1 MVAQSHPL
9 PISRRLRRAVPALVN
24 PLIHAASARPE
35 ADRYRKH
42 FTTDAHLQI
51 LLDHALS
58 GSDSL
63 RQTHAGLDLAAENW
77 AAYGLAQRVSLSQLA
92 RSSTSRPS
100 ACLETV
106 AQGLLVQVP
115 VRRGDPILSQTWVRD
130 SSFFTLSAKRSPWSR
145 HGKHVPGIRVH
156 TDYDLARA
164 VPTRLDWTT
173 ADTHDLRHLAETD
186 LTELAGW
193 TVVMDVGY
201 YGHALFQRLLAHGV
215 DFVIPRQPQASV
227 QYETFAPIGVGRMT
241 PNGDRIVRD
250 VTITLGSPN
259 NRHGTVLPH
268 LRLITSCAPNGTY
281 HSLITSRLDLLPE
294 DVVMLYHQRWQIELF
309 FRAVKHQMG
318 GLHPLGTS
326 PEAVWATILLAI
338 ICWAL
343 QALLEDLQP
352 PAVTNVAWLRAIAQ
366 NLTPHL
372 RFSG

>member
-1 MVAQSHPL
+1 MIAQGHAL
-9 PISRRLRRAVPALVN
+9 PISRRLRRAVPQLVD
-24 PLIHAASARPE
+24 PLIAAAAALPE

-42 FTTDAHLQI
+42 FTTEAHLQI
-51 LLDHALS
+51 LLAHALS
-58 GSDSL
+58 GSGSL
-63 RQTHAGLDLAAENW
+63 RQTQAALDLAEANW
-77 AAYGLAQRVSLSQLA
+77 TAFGLDQRVSLSQLA

-106 AQGLLVQVP
+106 AQGLLAQVP
-115 VRRGDPILSQTWVRD
+115 VRRRDPVVSQAWVRD
-130 SSFFTLSAKRSPWSR
+130 SSFFTLSAKRSPWSG

-164 VPTRLDWTT
+164 VPTQLGWTT

-186 LTELAGW
+186 LTALAGW
-193 TVVMDVGY
+193 TVVLDVGY
-201 YGHALFQRLLAHGV
+201 YGHALFQRLREHGV
-215 DFVIPRQPQASV
+215 DFLCPAQPQATV
-227 QYETFAPIGVGRMT
+227 QFETFAPIGCGRMT

-250 VTITLGSPN
+250 VRITLGSPN
-259 NRHGTVLPH
+259 NRHGAILPH
-268 LRLITSCAPNGTY
+268 LRLITSCDPRGAY
-281 HSLITSRLDLLPE
+281 HSLIISRLDLCPE

-309 FRAVKHQMG
+309 FRAVKHQLG

-352 PAVTNVAWLRAIAQ
+352 PGITNIAWLRAIAA

-372 RFSG
+372 HFSG